1 MMNTRKR
8 RRGIIASTMALV
20 SAVALTLGGA
30 VVAQADGNDI
40 PTTSDITITKLTTPP
55 TGQGDAA
62 TGAQSGT
69 PSGAEPISG
78 VTFTAYA
85 VPVQDSGTD
94 LTAGSNAWQQ
104 KISTIDVTT
113 AQSLIGATPTAV
125 HTFDATNASGV
136 ATWSDA
142 PRGLY
147 LIRETAAP
155 AGVTPAQDFLVAVPM
170 TDPENRNTWLST
182 IYVYPKNSKVTVSK
196 AVDESDSVAVGQ
208 DVTWTVTA
216 DIPRDTAISKYVISD
231 ALDSRLTP
239 HSTGSNAPTVG
250 LTGSTGQTITSDDYS
265 VAVSGQNVTVTFT
278 DDGRAKLATAW
289 ATDPTAQVT
298 LSIPTTVNSTAKG
311 AQSTTSAAI
320 NNTATLSV
328 NDAAD
333 ITSTPATIKVGDI
346 KIAKT
351 DSSTGDPLTSGAATF
366 SVYRTEDDAKNRVN
380 AISVDGETTFQTS
393 TTDGT
398 VVISGLLFSDWVNG
412 QSVAERSYR
421 SYWVNEVTAPEG
433 YQLLAQP
440 VKVNVTAAGTD
451 VATTTIADAPN
462 STGFTLPLTGGT
474 GTLILTVLGAGLLVA
489 VLVIARRRRAR
500 EDQAA

>member
-1 MMNTRKR
+1 M
-8 RRGIIASTMALV
+8 
-20 SAVALTLGGA
+20 
-30 VVAQADGNDI
+30 
-40 PTTSDITITKLTTPP
+40 
-55 TGQGDAA
+55 
-62 TGAQSGT
+62 
-69 PSGAEPISG
+69 
-78 VTFTAYA
+78 
-85 VPVQDSGTD
+85 
-94 LTAGSNAWQQ
+94 
-104 KISTIDVTT
+104 
-113 AQSLIGATPTAV
+113 
-125 HTFDATNASGV
+125 
-136 ATWSDA
+136 
-142 PRGLY
+142 
-147 LIRETAAP
+147 
-155 AGVTPAQDFLVAVPM
+155 
-170 TDPENRNTWLST
+170 
-182 IYVYPKNSKVTVSK
+182 
-196 AVDESDSVAVGQ
+196 
-208 DVTWTVTA
+208 
-216 DIPRDTAISKYVISD
+216 
-231 ALDSRLTP
+231 
-239 HSTGSNAPTVG
+239 
-250 LTGSTGQTITSDDYS
+250 
-265 VAVSGQNVTVTFT
+265 
-278 DDGRAKLATAW
+278 
-289 ATDPTAQVT
+289 
-298 LSIPTTVNSTAKG
+298 NSTAKG

-333 ITSTPATIKVGDI
+333 ITSTPATVKVGDI

-351 DSSTGDPLTSGAATF
+351 DSSTGDPLTSEAATF

-398 VVISGLLFSDWVNG
+398 VVISGLLFSDWVDG
-412 QSVAERSYR
+412 QSVAEGSYR